1 MFCHFWSE
9 IFRLR
14 TILECKI
21 CLSCEQMLVYNQCTG
36 TPSLAEYILTIQL
49 NSVERAGRV
58 RRDDQLSTNQYKH
71 SNEGC
76 FSKLVILE
84 YWAINVKNKKRLLN
98 DGSEF
103 DIWTNCQNKDNAEWH
118 FWWDTLYIQICDPA
132 KGLEPSGCKM
142 KSKICW
148 NVSSSP
154 PQEWYLNLEN
164 VDKMLN
170 SASSTMYT
178 AVYLDTWYWTL

>member
-1 MFCHFWSE
+1 MFCHFLSK

-84 YWAINVKNKKRLLN
+84 YWAINVKNKKR
-98 DGSEF
+98 
-103 DIWTNCQNKDNAEWH
+103 
-118 FWWDTLYIQICDPA
+118 FWL
-132 KGLEPSGCKM
+132 
-142 KSKICW
+142 
-148 NVSSSP
+148 VV
-154 PQEWYLNLEN
+154 LNLIFEQI
-164 VDKMLN
+164 VTEMLSLETTQSDIFDETPFTFKYVTQQRGWN
-170 SASSTMYT
+170 HRDAKWRAKSVRTFRPPLLRS
-178 AVYLDTWYWTL
+178 DI